1 VSFFAPALLLI
12 LVLLPL
18 PVSLPLLLLLL
29 VVLVLLLSARGGRVI
44 LEGKKG
50 VLWAEGRYVLLLPFL
65 LLLLLL
71 VPLLLRRVGVNCS
84 SLSVASA
91 FPAPARLG
99 IIGEGER

>member
-1 VSFFAPALLLI
+1 MPFFAPALPLI
-12 LVLLPL
+12 LVLLLL
-18 PVSLPLLLLLL
+18 PVFLPLLLLLL
-29 VVLVLLLSARGGRVI
+29 VLVLLLSARGGRVI

-50 VLWAEGRYVLLLPFL
+50 VLWAEGRYVLLLPLL

-84 SLSVASA
+84 SLSAASA
-91 FPAPARLG
+91 CPAPARLG